1 MKRTV
6 KKLCAVVMTKG
17 GRMSKYKESWKAAD
31 VQCPFFIGEH
41 SGNKGI
47 VCEGWEARMKVA
59 VQFSSFTAK
68 NTYMGCHCTGPYQR
82 CKLYQITMS
91 KYEID

>member
-1 MKRTV
+1 
-6 KKLCAVVMTKG
+6 
-17 GRMSKYKESWKAAD
+17 MSKYKESWKAAD